1 MEFLEGEDL
10 KKRILAGYSRD
21 PKGWSFVIS
30 PSRSSGFFD
39 ATVSGPDETW
49 MLKIDSPF
57 KPAPI
62 VIGSQA
68 ESPPEKREA
77 RFPYG
82 FRALSPDLVL
92 RIMAD
97 SEPSPQ
103 GYLQRSLLSVLRS
116 DPVVPEQGRTYAQ
129 GPMILTDPENGSLS
143 DAQREVDVKLAAEM
157 RRILRLRY
165 PAYG

>member
-1 MEFLEGEDL
+1 
-10 KKRILAGYSRD
+10 
-21 PKGWSFVIS
+21 
-30 PSRSSGFFD
+30 
-39 ATVSGPDETW
+39 

-57 KPAPI
+57 KPSPI

-68 ESPPEKREA
+68 ESSPKKREV

-97 SEPSPQ
+97 SEQSPQ
-103 GYLQRSLLSVLRS
+103 GSLQRSLLSVLRS

-129 GPMILTDPENGSLS
+129 GPMILTDPENGLS
-143 DAQREVDVKLAAEM
+143 DAQREVDVKLATEM